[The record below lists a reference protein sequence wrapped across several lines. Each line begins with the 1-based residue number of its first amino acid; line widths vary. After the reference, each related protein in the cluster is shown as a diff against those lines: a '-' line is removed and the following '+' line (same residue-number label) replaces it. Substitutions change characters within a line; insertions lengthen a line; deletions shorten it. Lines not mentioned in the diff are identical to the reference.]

1 MISIAGD
8 APFIIALAN
17 NRDMH
22 ILQEGENVSA
32 KPETLQKLVILH
44 TNDLHSHFE
53 PMPRIA
59 AYIDQHRQ
67 LLGNDELL
75 VIDCGDH
82 MDRAFLETEG
92 SDGQANI
99 AVMNATGYDIAVPGN
114 NEGLTFTVETLQKLY
129 GELADFPVVGSNMFL
144 KDSGELPPWLQ
155 PYQIVKR
162 GKLNIGIIGVTI
174 NYPIVYELLGWDV
187 RDPFEIVARHVAQLR
202 PSVHILIVVSHLG
215 LNNDKRMAQEIPGI
229 DLILG
234 GHSHHLLEEPLMIG
248 DTTLCAAGK
257 FGSHIGKVE
266 LLYDHSAGRIA
277 ERSGGCVQT
286 EHLPASSEIISI
298 IHHYRLISDKNM
310 RQVVTTIDEELD
322 ISWNQE
328 SRLGNLLADGLRTWC
343 GADIGIVNAG
353 QLLGKLEAGAV
364 TRKILHEI
372 CPSPINPCRMILSGA
387 EIREALEQS
396 LLADY
401 QDKPIRGYGFRGL
414 VLGTLCVSGMTIE
427 ADARGPEMHKISHI
441 RIGDREL
448 TDDQKVVVGTID
460 MFTFGIGYLSLS
472 RGRDIE
478 YFLPEFLRD
487 VLLHQLMDAERIALS
502 SRRNWILR
510 N

>member
-32 KPETLQKLVILH
+32 TPETLQKLVILH

-202 PSVHILIVVSHLG
+202 PSVA
-215 LNNDKRMAQEIPGI
+215 NW
-229 DLILG
+229 
-234 GHSHHLLEEPLMIG
+234 
-248 DTTLCAAGK
+248 
-257 FGSHIGKVE
+257 
-266 LLYDHSAGRIA
+266 
-277 ERSGGCVQT
+277 
-286 EHLPASSEIISI
+286 
-298 IHHYRLISDKNM
+298 LIS
-310 RQVVTTIDEELD
+310 
-322 ISWNQE
+322 
-328 SRLGNLLADGLRTWC
+328 RLSEAICSLRT
-343 GADIGIVNAG
+343 AESFP
-353 QLLGKLEAGAV
+353 LGYS
-364 TRKILHEI
+364 R
-372 CPSPINPCRMILSGA
+372 
-387 EIREALEQS
+387 IRS
-396 LLADY
+396 
-401 QDKPIRGYGFRGL
+401 
-414 VLGTLCVSGMTIE
+414 
-427 ADARGPEMHKISHI
+427 
-441 RIGDREL
+441 
-448 TDDQKVVVGTID
+448 
-460 MFTFGIGYLSLS
+460 
-472 RGRDIE
+472 
-478 YFLPEFLRD
+478 
-487 VLLHQLMDAERIALS
+487 
-502 SRRNWILR
+502 
-510 N
+510 